1 MMSRRHG
8 TDNSG
13 RSSGPDYHVP
23 ALEKGLDILECLA
36 AQGIPLSQA
45 QVARALGRRP
55 TELFRMLT
63 ALERRGYIQRDPL
76 SGAYRLTMRL
86 YELGH
91 AHSPYDGLL
100 RAAER
105 PMRALTEEVRQ
116 SCHLSVIHRGQ
127 LFVLAEEQSPT
138 RNRLSVEVGS
148 SFPLLNAASGRLLLA
163 YLDVL
168 RREETLAQDTD
179 FPRLPAD
186 EQAALLDHLA
196 LIRSRGYE
204 TARSETV
211 EGISDVAVLVGTEES
226 RTQVALTIA
235 ALARDHEAF
244 VAEALPALRRGAET
258 IARSAGL
265 LVADV

>member
-1 MMSRRHG
+1 MSISQGAHKPEP
-8 TDNSG
+8 SP
-13 RSSGPDYHVP
+13 GPDYHVP

-36 AQGIPLSQA
+36 AQGVPLTQA

-105 PMRALTEEVRQ
+105 PMRALTEEVRE

-127 LFVLAEEQSPT
+127 LFLLAEEQSPT
-138 RNRLSVEVGS
+138 RVRLSVEVGS

-163 YLDVL
+163 YLDAY
-168 RREETLAQDTD
+168 RREETLVQDTD
-179 FPRLPAD
+179 FLQFSAD
-186 EQAALLDHLA
+186 EQ
-196 LIRSRGYE
+196 R
-204 TARSETV
+204 
-211 EGISDVAVLVGTEES
+211 
-226 RTQVALTIA
+226 
-235 ALARDHEAF
+235 
-244 VAEALPALRRGAET
+244 
-258 IARSAGL
+258 
-265 LVADV
+265 

>member
-1 MMSRRHG
+1 M
-8 TDNSG
+8 
-13 RSSGPDYHVP
+13 P

-36 AQGIPLSQA
+36 AQGVPLSQA

-91 AHSPYDGLL
+91 AHSPYHGLL

-138 RNRLSVEVGS
+138 RNRLSIES
-148 SFPLLNAASGRLLLA
+148 AAS
-163 YLDVL
+163 
-168 RREETLAQDTD
+168 
-179 FPRLPAD
+179 
-186 EQAALLDHLA
+186 
-196 LIRSRGYE
+196 SR
-204 TARSETV
+204 
-211 EGISDVAVLVGTEES
+211 
-226 RTQVALTIA
+226 
-235 ALARDHEAF
+235 F
-244 VAEALPALRRGAET
+244 
-258 IARSAGL
+258 
-265 LVADV
+265 